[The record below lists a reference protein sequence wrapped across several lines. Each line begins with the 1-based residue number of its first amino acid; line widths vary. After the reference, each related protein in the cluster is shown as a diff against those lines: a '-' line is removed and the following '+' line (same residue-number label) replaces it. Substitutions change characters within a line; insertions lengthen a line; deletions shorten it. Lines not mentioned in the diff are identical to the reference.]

1 MANILVDIEVAAK
14 EVAAWLD
21 FKRVKAAKREAY
33 KANIDA
39 LAYAISVGDISI
51 DEKTFVITQKLC
63 VPVDGLYNELCY
75 KPRITVGD
83 LQKHSAASKAQ
94 TLDNAIVAA
103 VAALTDKSVSH
114 IQKMDTEDY
123 AIAAAIGVFF
133 I

>member
-1 MANILVDIEVAAK
+1 MAEVISIELAAK
-14 EVAAWLD
+14 EVTAWLD
-21 FKRVKAAKREAY
+21 YKRVKEGKREAY

-51 DEKTFVITQKLC
+51 DSNTFVIKQKLC
-63 VPVDGLYNELCY
+63 VPVEGLYNELSY
-75 KPRITVGD
+75 KPRITVGE
-83 LQKHSAASKAQ
+83 LQKHSAGKA
-94 TLDNAIVAA
+94 TSLDNAIVSA
-103 VAALTDKSVSH
+103 VAALTEKSISH